1 MATLDPHHATLR
13 EQWIVE
19 AEALEQRRQRLLA
32 AAGAA
37 ADALRQGWPQL
48 EAVWLFGSTATA
60 GSFRRH
66 SDLDLALAGLPA
78 EAHIAAM
85 AVVERQVDAALAAAG
100 EAGVAIDLVRLED
113 LEPHWQQR
121 IRERAC
127 RLT

>member
-1 MATLDPHHATLR
+1 MATLDPHHAILR
-13 EQWIVE
+13 QQWAVE

-32 AAGAA
+32 AAGDA

>member
-1 MATLDPHHATLR
+1 MPTLDPHHATLR
-13 EQWIVE
+13 QQWIVE

-48 EAVWLFGSTATA
+48 EAVWLFGST
-60 GSFRRH
+60 
-66 SDLDLALAGLPA
+66 
-78 EAHIAAM
+78 AM